1 MVTVYTK
8 EELAKAI
15 ENKTTKILCKGD
27 VANEITKEFL
37 NKRNKNRLGTIAGLA
52 MIAAGTVAL
61 PFTGGMSAAGIAA
74 GAGIAAIAART
85 GIAAIAARAGLKLGP
100 IEMSPTE
107 LAIIC
112 GTIIAVTAILRDAK
126 VTFKPDGSVIVE
138 PKYKN

>member
-37 NKRNKNRLGTIAGLA
+37 DKRKKNRRGILAGVA
-52 MIAAGTVAL
+52 MIAAGTVGL
-61 PFTGGMSAAGIAA
+61 PFTGGVSAVGIVA
-74 GAGIAAIAART
+74 GAGSAV
-85 GIAAIAARAGLKLGP
+85 IAARAGLKLGP
-100 IEMSPTE
+100 IEMSPGE

-112 GTIIAVTAILRDAK
+112 GTIIAVVAILRGAR
-126 VTFKPDGSVIVE
+126 VTFNKDGSVIVE
-138 PKYKN
+138 PKYKD

>member
-15 ENKTTKILCKGD
+15 ENKTPKILCKGD

-37 NKRNKNRLGTIAGLA
+37 NKRNRNRLGTFAGLA

-74 GAGIAAIAART
+74 GAGIAAIAAR
-85 GIAAIAARAGLKLGP
+85 AGLKLGP
-100 IEMSPTE
+100 IEISTTE

-112 GTIIAVTAILRDAK
+112 GTIIAVVAILKGAR
-126 VTFKPDGSVIVE
+126 VTFKPDGSVFVE
-138 PKYKN
+138 PKYKD

>member
-37 NKRNKNRLGTIAGLA
+37 DKRKKNRLGTLAGIA
-52 MIAAGTVAL
+52 MIVAGTVAL
-61 PFTGGMSAAGIAA
+61 PFTGGMSAAGIAV
-74 GAGIAAIAART
+74 GAGTASIASIIAKT
-85 GIAAIAARAGLKLGP
+85 GLKLGP
-100 IEMSPTE
+100 VDISTGE

-112 GTIIAVTAILRDAK
+112 GTIIAVVAILKGAR
-126 VTFKPDGSVIVE
+126 VTFKSDGSVIVE
-138 PKYKN
+138 PIYKD

>member
-27 VANEITKEFL
+27 VSNEITKEFL
-37 NKRNKNRLGTIAGLA
+37 NKRNRNRLGTLAGIA

-61 PFTGGMSAAGIAA
+61 PFTGGMSAASIAA
-74 GAGIAAIAART
+74 GA

-100 IEMSPTE
+100 IEMSPGE

-112 GTIIAVTAILRDAK
+112 GTIIAVVAILKEMRVK
-126 VTFKPDGSVIVE
+126 FNKDGSVTVE
-138 PKYKN
+138 PIYKD

>member
-37 NKRNKNRLGTIAGLA
+37 DKRKKNRLGTLAGIA
-52 MIAAGTVAL
+52 MIVAGTVAL

-74 GAGIAAIAART
+74 GAGIAAIAAR
-85 GIAAIAARAGLKLGP
+85 AGLKLGP
-100 IEMSPTE
+100 IEMSPGE

-112 GTIIAVTAILRDAK
+112 GTIIAVVAILRGAR
-126 VTFKPDGSVIVE
+126 VTFNKDGSVIVE
-138 PKYKN
+138 PKYKD

>member
-15 ENKTTKILCKGD
+15 ENKTPIILCKGD

-37 NKRNKNRLGTIAGLA
+37 DKRKKNRLGILAGIA

-61 PFTGGMSAAGIAA
+61 PFTGGVSALGIVA
-74 GAGIAAIAART
+74 GAGSAV
-85 GIAAIAARAGLKLGP
+85 IAARAGLKLGP
-100 IEMSPTE
+100 IEMSPGE

-112 GTIIAVTAILRDAK
+112 GTIIAVVAILRGAR
-126 VTFKPDGSVIVE
+126 VTFNKDGSVIVE
-138 PKYKN
+138 PKYKD

>member
-27 VANEITKEFL
+27 VANEITKEVL
-37 NKRNKNRLGTIAGLA
+37 NKRNRNRLGTFAGLA

-74 GAGIAAIAART
+74 GAGIAAIAAR
-85 GIAAIAARAGLKLGP
+85 AVLKLGP
-100 IEMSPTE
+100 IEMSPGE

-112 GTIIAVTAILRDAK
+112 GTIIAVLAILKGMR

-138 PKYKN
+138 PIYKD

>member
-27 VANEITKEFL
+27 VANEITKEFR
-37 NKRNKNRLGTIAGLA
+37 NKRNRNWLGTFAGLA

-61 PFTGGMSAAGIAA
+61 PFTGGMSAVGIAVGGIAA
-74 GAGIAAIAART
+74 GA

-100 IEMSPTE
+100 VEMSPTE

-112 GTIIAVTAILRDAK
+112 GTIIAVLAILKGMR

-138 PKYKN
+138 PKYKD

>member
-1 MVTVYTK
+1 MLKKCSNIVTVYTK

-15 ENKTTKILCKGD
+15 ENKTPKILCKGD

-37 NKRNKNRLGTIAGLA
+37 DKRKKNRLGTLAGLA

-74 GAGIAAIAART
+74 GV

-100 IEMSPTE
+100 IVMSPTE

-112 GTIIAVTAILRDAK
+112 STIIAVCGILKGMR
-126 VTFKPDGSVIVE
+126 VTFNEDGSVTVV
-138 PKYKN
+138 

>member
-27 VANEITKEFL
+27 VANEITKEYL
-37 NKRNKNRLGTIAGLA
+37 DKRKKNSPGILAGIA

-61 PFTGGMSAAGIAA
+61 PFTGGMSAVGIVA
-74 GAGIAAIAART
+74 GAGS
-85 GIAAIAARAGLKLGP
+85 AAIAARAGLKLGP
-100 IEMSPTE
+100 IDMSPGE

-112 GTIIAVTAILRDAK
+112 GTIIAVVGILKGAR
-126 VTFKPDGSVIVE
+126 VIFKPNESSVIVE
-138 PKYKN
+138 PIYKD

>member
-15 ENKTTKILCKGD
+15 ENKTSKILCKGD

-37 NKRNKNRLGTIAGLA
+37 NKRNRNWLGTIAGLA

-61 PFTGGMSAAGIAA
+61 PFTGGISAAGIAA
-74 GAGIAAIAART
+74 GAGIAAIAAR
-85 GIAAIAARAGLKLGP
+85 AGLKLGP
-100 IEMSPTE
+100 IEISPTE

-112 GTIIAVTAILRDAK
+112 GTLIAVVAILKGMRVK
-126 VTFKPDGSVIVE
+126 FNKDGSVTVE
-138 PKYKN
+138 PIYKD

>member
-74 GAGIAAIAART
+74 GV

-100 IEMSPTE
+100 IEISTTE

-112 GTIIAVTAILRDAK
+112 GTIIAGLAILKGMR
-126 VTFKPDGSVIVE
+126 VTFKPDGSVIAE
-138 PKYKN
+138 PIYKD

>member
-1 MVTVYTK
+1 MVIVYTK

-15 ENKTTKILCKGD
+15 ENKTPKILCKGD
-27 VANEITKEFL
+27 VANEITKEVL
-37 NKRNKNRLGTIAGLA
+37 DKRKRERNRLGIFTGLA

-74 GAGIAAIAART
+74 GAGIAAIAAR
-85 GIAAIAARAGLKLGP
+85 AGLKLGP
-100 IEMSPTE
+100 IEMSPGE

-112 GTIIAVTAILRDAK
+112 GTIIAVLAILKGMR

-138 PKYKN
+138 PIYKD

>member
-15 ENKTTKILCKGD
+15 ENKTPKILCKGD

-37 NKRNKNRLGTIAGLA
+37 DKRKKNRLGILAGIA

-61 PFTGGMSAAGIAA
+61 PFTGGVSAVGIVA
-74 GAGIAAIAART
+74 GAGSAV
-85 GIAAIAARAGLKLGP
+85 IAARAGLKLGP
-100 IEMSPTE
+100 IEMSPGE

-112 GTIIAVTAILRDAK
+112 GTIIAVVAILRGAR
-126 VTFKPDGSVIVE
+126 VTFNKDGSVIVE
-138 PKYKN
+138 PKYKD

>member
-27 VANEITKEFL
+27 VANEITKEVL
-37 NKRNKNRLGTIAGLA
+37 DKRKKNHLGTLAGIA

-74 GAGIAAIAART
+74 GV

-100 IEMSPTE
+100 IEISTIE

-112 GTIIAVTAILRDAK
+112 GTIIAVRGITKGMR
-126 VTFKPDGSVIVE
+126 VTFKSDGSVIVE
-138 PKYKN
+138 PIYKD

>member
-15 ENKTTKILCKGD
+15 KNKTTKILCKGD

-37 NKRNKNRLGTIAGLA
+37 NKRNRLGTFAGLA

-61 PFTGGMSAAGIAA
+61 PFTGGISAAGIAA
-74 GAGIAAIAART
+74 RA

-112 GTIIAVTAILRDAK
+112 GTIIAVVAIHRGAK
-126 VTFKPDGSVIVE
+126 VTFNKVGSVIVE
-138 PKYKN
+138 PKYKD

>member
-27 VANEITKEFL
+27 VANEITKEVL
-37 NKRNKNRLGTIAGLA
+37 DKRKKNHLGTLAGIA

-74 GAGIAAIAART
+74 GV

-100 IEMSPTE
+100 IDMSPGE

-112 GTIIAVTAILRDAK
+112 GTIIAVVAILRGAR
-126 VTFKPDGSVIVE
+126 VTFNKDGSVIVE
-138 PKYKN
+138 PKYKD

>member
-37 NKRNKNRLGTIAGLA
+37 DKRKKNSLGTLAGIA

-61 PFTGGMSAAGIAA
+61 PFTGGISAVGIAVGAGTAGIASI
-74 GAGIAAIAART
+74 IAKT
-85 GIAAIAARAGLKLGP
+85 GLKLGP
-100 IEMSPTE
+100 VEISTGE

-112 GTIIAVTAILRDAK
+112 GTIIAVVAILRGAR
-126 VTFKPDGSVIVE
+126 VTFNKDGSVIVE
-138 PKYKN
+138 PKYKD

>member
-27 VANEITKEFL
+27 VANEITKEFR
-37 NKRNKNRLGTIAGLA
+37 NKRNRNWLGTFAGLA

-61 PFTGGMSAAGIAA
+61 PFTGGISAAGIAA
-74 GAGIAAIAART
+74 GAGIAAS
-85 GIAAIAARAGLKLGP
+85 AARAGLKLGP
-100 IEMSPTE
+100 IEISTTE

-112 GTIIAVTAILRDAK
+112 GTIIAVLAILKGMR

-138 PKYKN
+138 PKYKD

>member
-37 NKRNKNRLGTIAGLA
+37 DKRKKNRLGTLAGIA
-52 MIAAGTVAL
+52 MIVAGTVAL
-61 PFTGGMSAAGIAA
+61 PFTGGMSAVGIAV
-74 GAGIAAIAART
+74 GAGTASIASIIAKT
-85 GIAAIAARAGLKLGP
+85 GLKLGP
-100 IEMSPTE
+100 VDISTGE

-112 GTIIAVTAILRDAK
+112 GTIIAVVAILKGAR
-126 VTFKPDGSVIVE
+126 VTFKSDGSVIVE
-138 PKYKN
+138 PKYKD

>member
-15 ENKTTKILCKGD
+15 ENKTPIILCKGD
-27 VANEITKEFL
+27 VANEITKEYL
-37 NKRNKNRLGTIAGLA
+37 DKRKKNSPGILAGIA

-74 GAGIAAIAART
+74 GAGIAAIAAR
-85 GIAAIAARAGLKLGP
+85 AGLKLGP
-100 IEMSPTE
+100 IEISPTE

-112 GTIIAVTAILRDAK
+112 GTIIAVVAILRGAR
-126 VTFKPDGSVIVE
+126 VTFNKDGSIIVE
-138 PKYKN
+138 PKYKD

>member
-15 ENKTTKILCKGD
+15 ENKTPIILCKGD
-27 VANEITKEFL
+27 VANEITKEFR
-37 NKRNKNRLGTIAGLA
+37 NKRNRNWLGTFAGLA

-74 GAGIAAIAART
+74 GAGIAAIAAR
-85 GIAAIAARAGLKLGP
+85 AGLKLGP
-100 IEMSPTE
+100 IEMSPGE

-112 GTIIAVTAILRDAK
+112 GTIIAVVAILRGAR
-126 VTFKPDGSVIVE
+126 VTFNKDGSVIVE
-138 PKYKN
+138 PKYKD